1 MAAVLNQPESI
12 QFVPEELRDQAMYE
26 KVVLIS
32 GYLLAMVPEKER
44 TEDLCITAV
53 LSRTGGVLKHV
64 PDRLKT
70 PSFCRMSCRYDSGEI
85 KYVPKYML
93 TPELC
98 EAAVQA
104 DWHALKYVTNILF
117 GHKDE

>member
-1 MAAVLNQPESI
+1 
-12 QFVPEELRDQAMYE
+12 
-26 KVVLIS
+26 
-32 GYLLAMVPEKER
+32 
-44 TEDLCITAV
+44 
-53 LSRTGGVLKHV
+53 
-64 PDRLKT
+64 
-70 PSFCRMSCRYDSGEI
+70 MSCRYDSGEI

-104 DWHALKYVTNILF
+104 DWRALEWVTNILF